1 MCHEKRNSTINSQGT
16 NITDLRCLILLNQNY
31 YGKISC
37 IPNISCIDT
46 RGCCG
51 FMPGLIWYYQ
61 TIRWGI
67 LVVVT
72 HTIQVVFIFIWVG
85 LHSTDIILSVQFEVW
100 LTHIVPITMCR
111 ITNYGIRLKI
121 MPITKYHLIFRINFT
136 GEVLWIS
143 IIKTNLRLRVFYSII
158 FLVKIFIS

>member
-1 MCHEKRNSTINSQGT
+1 MRKYIHNINSLGKH
-16 NITDLRCLILLNQNY
+16 ITDLTFHQY
-31 YGKISC
+31 YCGKISC
-37 IPNISCIDT
+37 IPNISCIDP

-51 FMPGLIWYYQ
+51 FMPWFIWYYQ
-61 TIRWGI
+61 AIRCWRI

-121 MPITKYHLIFRINFT
+121 MPITKYHLNFT